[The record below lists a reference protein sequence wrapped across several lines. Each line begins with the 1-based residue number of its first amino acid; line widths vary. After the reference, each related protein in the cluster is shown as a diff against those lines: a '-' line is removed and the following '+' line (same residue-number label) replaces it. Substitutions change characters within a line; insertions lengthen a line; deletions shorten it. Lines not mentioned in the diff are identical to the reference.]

1 MDFLLTDEQRLLR
14 DVVRE
19 FAEAEVAPF
28 AAQWDEAGRIPD
40 ETLRRLAE
48 LELFGL
54 PFPEEYGGVGAGY
67 VAYAIAI
74 EEIARA
80 SASLAITLAA
90 HCSLGAGPIA
100 MFGTHEQKEKWLVP
114 LARGE
119 ILGAFGLTEPDAGSD
134 AGGTRTTARRVGT
147 SGEGG
152 SGGSAAANAGG
163 WVINGNKTFITNASR
178 CGVAV
183 ITAVT
188 RPGEGAR
195 GISAFIVPRDTPGFA
210 IGTVYKKLGLR
221 SSDTAEMVFTDC
233 QVGEE
238 HLLGREGEG
247 FRQFLAVLDGGR
259 IGIAALSVGIA
270 QACLEKSLAYASSR
284 RQFGQPIGKFQA
296 IQHKLADMAMEVEA
310 ARLLTY
316 KAAWLKDSGRPFTKE
331 ASMAK
336 LFASEAAN
344 RAATQAVQIHG
355 GYGYMQDYPV
365 ERYFRDARLMEIG
378 EGTSEIQRLVIA
390 RQLGL

>member
-19 FAEAEVAPF
+19 FAKEEVAPR
-28 AAQWDEAGRIPD
+28 AGEWDEAGRIPD
-40 ETLRRLAE
+40 EVLRRMAE

-54 PFPEEYGGVGAGY
+54 PFAEEYGGVGAGY
-67 VAYAIAI
+67 VSYAVAI

-100 MFGTHEQKEKWLVP
+100 LFGTGEQKQNWLVP
-114 LARGE
+114 LARGSL
-119 ILGAFGLTEPDAGSD
+119 LGAFGLTEPDAGSD
-134 AGGTRTTARRVGT
+134 AGGTRTTARREERAGQ
-147 SGEGG
+147 GG
-152 SGGSAAANAGG
+152 GASAAGDE
-163 WVINGNKTFITNASR
+163 WVISGSKTFITNASR
-178 CGVAV
+178 CGLAV
-183 ITAVT
+183 VTAVT
-188 RPGEGAR
+188 RPGQGAR
-195 GISAFIVPRDTPGFA
+195 GISAFIVPRGTPGFT
-210 IGTVYKKLGLR
+210 IGAVYKKLGLR
-221 SSDTAEMVFTDC
+221 ASDTAEMVFTGC
-233 QVGEE
+233 HVGEE
-238 HLLGREGEG
+238 GLLGREGEG
-247 FRQFLAVLDGGR
+247 FKQFLAVLDGGR

-270 QACLEKSLAYASSR
+270 QACLDESLAYATNR

-296 IQHKLADMAMEVEA
+296 IQHKLADMATGVES

-316 KAAWLKDSGRPFTKE
+316 KAAWLKDTGRPFTKE

-344 RAATQAVQIHG
+344 RAATQAVQIFG

-365 ERYFRDARLMEIG
+365 ERYFRDAKLMEIG